1 MSARQVTALKRQ
13 ANKAAMRIFALIPAL
28 ALLTLAACD
37 RGDPSLFNLRKQD
50 QTPDEFAI
58 LPNLPLEQPENLSVL
73 PPPTPG
79 GSNLT
84 DPRPNAQAVA
94 ALGGNINRGTGVD
107 QALVNSV
114 GRYGVA
120 GNIRETLAR
129 EDLEWRRANNGR
141 ILERVFNVNVYF
153 DAYRRQALDQTREL
167 QRLRRAGVR
176 TVAAPPEPE

>member
-1 MSARQVTALKRQ
+1 
-13 ANKAAMRIFALIPAL
+13 
-28 ALLTLAACD
+28 
-37 RGDPSLFNLRKQD
+37 
-50 QTPDEFAI
+50 
-58 LPNLPLEQPENLSVL
+58 
-73 PPPTPG
+73 
-79 GSNLT
+79 
-84 DPRPNAQAVA
+84 
-94 ALGGNINRGTGVD
+94 LGGNINRGTGVD